1 MIILTYKT
9 MSLVSGHFVIPSD
22 IHYLFVF
29 VAAVKGMVMIKFTQ
43 LSVVIPQKKPS
54 QLC

>member
-1 MIILTYKT
+1 
-9 MSLVSGHFVIPSD
+9 MSLVSGHFVIPSG

-29 VAAVKGMVMIKFTQ
+29 VAAVKGMVIKFTQ